1 MVFFLLASDNVTWFL
16 LGCTRYN
23 GEMEFYFIWG
33 SIGESNMNH
42 DSNMEGDDSN
52 MYGYT
57 DGPTM
62 RARTKQL

>member
-1 MVFFLLASDNVTWFL
+1 
-16 LGCTRYN
+16 
-23 GEMEFYFIWG
+23 MEFYFIWG